1 MPITWSPAH
10 AKNWS
15 VLPPFIAEKYLKT
28 LISLRPGSFLRL
40 SVLSEVLRLK
50 PGWEGFSEFCYLFLS
65 PVRVPASPA
74 GSRNREFILES
85 GTSRQLWE
93 RSGGRRRG
101 AQCQWQRGKHSSR
114 GGEIPLIIM
123 IVSVTLV
130 SGNFWFQFFAVLTRM
145 YIRN

>member
-1 MPITWSPAH
+1 MPTTWSLAR

-15 VLPPFIAEKYLKT
+15 VLPPFIQKILSKHWYLYIPGVSYVFQSCERCWR
-28 LISLRPGSFLRL
+28 LNQGGRVFLSFAISLST
-40 SVLSEVLRLK
+40 
-50 PGWEGFSEFCYLFLS
+50 
-65 PVRVPASPA
+65 VRVPASPA

-93 RSGGRRRG
+93 SSGGRRRG

-114 GGEIPLIIM
+114 GGKIPLTIM
-123 IVSVTLV
+123 IVSMTLV
-130 SGNFWFQFFAVLTRM
+130 SGNFWFKFFAVLTRM